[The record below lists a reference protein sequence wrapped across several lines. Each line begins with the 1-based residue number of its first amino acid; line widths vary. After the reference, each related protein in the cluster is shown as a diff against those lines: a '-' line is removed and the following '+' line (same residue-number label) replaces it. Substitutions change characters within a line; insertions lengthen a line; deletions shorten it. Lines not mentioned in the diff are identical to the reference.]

1 MRRWLYGALLFGAA
15 GAPLAAQDASA
26 PMRDSIIPDSRLFH
40 RGDAWLLVGFSAA
53 AITLFQYD
61 TRLATWF
68 QSERFDTPGLRR
80 LEQTLDFTGGIGTIA
95 IGGAL
100 YVVGRVAD
108 KPRVA
113 HLALHTTEAIFV
125 GLGSAGVIKG
135 VLGRAR
141 PYVTADSNA
150 RDFGFL
156 RGFKGSPWQSF
167 PSGHTTASFAV
178 AAAVTSETSE
188 WWPRSRWI
196 IGPLLFG
203 GASVVGLSR
212 MYDDKHWASDVVMG
226 AAIGTFAGLKTV
238 RFNHTRTGNRIDRWL
253 LGDAIPHVTPAP
265 DGALSIGV
273 GVRW

>member
-1 MRRWLYGALLFGAA
+1 MHRWLSVVLALAA
-15 GAPLAAQDASA
+15 GGLAHAQEMSA
-26 PMRDSIIPDSRLFH
+26 PARDSIIPDARLFH
-40 RGDAWLLVGFSAA
+40 RGDAYALGGFGVAA
-53 AITLFQYD
+53 VALFQYD
-61 TRLATWF
+61 SKLATWF
-68 QSERFDTPGLRR
+68 QSERFDTRALQR
-80 LEQTLDFTGGIGTIA
+80 LEQSLDFVGGVGALA
-95 IGGAL
+95 IGGAM

-113 HLALHTTEAIFV
+113 HLALHTTEAIVV
-125 GLGSAGVIKG
+125 GIGTAGVIKG

-141 PYVTADSNA
+141 PYVTGPSNP
-150 RDFGFL
+150 RDFELL

-167 PSGHTTASFAV
+167 PSGHSTTSFAV

-203 GASVVGLSR
+203 GATAVGMSR

-253 LGDAIPHVTPAP
+253 LGEKRPSVSPGP
-265 DGALSIGV
+265 DGSLRLGV
-273 GVRW
+273 GARW